1 MVDAVQG
8 DRELPLEPSRKPV
21 SRPLRCP
28 ATRPAGELPL
38 DPCLEPTCEAEY
50 GAGSEEAA
58 AATSNKEADEEEVL
72 EEEELGLVSLREG
85 VSLADRMSRPA
96 RSAALS

>member
-8 DRELPLEPSRKPV
+8 DRELPLEPSPRKPV

-50 GAGSEEAA
+50 GAGREEAA
-58 AATSNKEADEEEVL
+58 AATSNKDKEEVL
-72 EEEELGLVSLREG
+72 EEEELGLVSLRERG
-85 VSLADRMSRPA
+85 SLADRMSRSA